1 MGTSYHVTVID
12 PPGGTSAAQYQSDID
27 VVLARIDASMP
38 RAGVTPTPSTRAPLM
53 VLGPEQ
59 GLALAER
66 EGLAVYMLLRVPDGF
81 EARQSAAFARYASP
95 DGD

>member
-38 RAGVTPTPSTRAPLM
+38 RAGVTPTPSTRAPCD
-53 VLGPEQ
+53 
-59 GLALAER
+59 R
-66 EGLAVYMLLRVPDGF
+66 
-81 EARQSAAFARYASP
+81 
-95 DGD
+95 